1 MTDAFYL
8 VLPVRVD
15 DERVVLAFSV
25 LSDLLLVEV
34 LAVVVLAGAELTLE
48 LLLELLVD
56 TLLARV
62 GAVLLTADLLVVLR
76 VF

>member
-8 VLPVRVD
+8 VLPVLVD
-15 DERVVLAFSV
+15 DEREELSFSV
-25 LSDLLLVEV
+25 FPDEV
-34 LAVVVLAGAELTLE
+34 LAVELLAGVELTLE
-48 LLLELLVD
+48 LLLELLFE

-62 GAVLLTADLLVVLR
+62 GAVLLTADLLVELR

>member
-8 VLPVRVD
+8 FLPVLVD

>member
-1 MTDAFYL
+1 M
-8 VLPVRVD
+8 
-15 DERVVLAFSV
+15 LAFSV
-25 LSDLLLVEV
+25 FPVEV
-34 LAVVVLAGAELTLE
+34 LAVEVLAVELLAGAELTLE
-48 LLLELLVD
+48 LLLVA